1 MPIFEDKCTKI
12 EVSVTSYP
20 IKCDMLVLNKIQE
33 KYGDIDRFRFKL
45 SGLIPKLDE
54 NGKVMYTD
62 DGKVANEGF
71 GMPDTLAVTD
81 CLYWFAQEGAEIT
94 GKPDIDRNTII
105 RSIDISPSELGM
117 MLHEEYMRCLTQKNP
132 RTTQDP
138 SQTKEAQK

>member
-1 MPIFEDKCTKI
+1 M
-12 EVSVTSYP
+12 
-20 IKCDMLVLNKIQE
+20 
-33 KYGDIDRFRFKL
+33 
-45 SGLIPKLDE
+45 
-54 NGKVMYTD
+54 
-62 DGKVANEGF
+62 ANEGF

-117 MLHEEYMRCLTQKNP
+117 MLHEEYMRCLTQKNH